1 MSFLPFNAFFMANFL
16 PVKTPKK
23 IKIKTGMFYCKCLVF
38 VFFFFNSPKKRNF
51 LVIEEMSPLFTPL
64 LEVSVVCLFTTVWRK
79 L

>member
-38 VFFFFNSPKKRNF
+38 VFFFLTRQKKEIF
-51 LVIEEMSPLFTPL
+51 WL
-64 LEVSVVCLFTTVWRK
+64 LKKCRHFSHRS
-79 L
+79 